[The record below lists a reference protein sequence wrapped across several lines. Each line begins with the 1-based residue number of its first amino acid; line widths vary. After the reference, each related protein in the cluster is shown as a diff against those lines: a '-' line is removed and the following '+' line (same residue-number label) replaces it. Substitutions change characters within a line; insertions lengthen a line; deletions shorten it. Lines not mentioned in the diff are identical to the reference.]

1 MDQMRLLLALVLS
14 FLVFML
20 WNVFFGQEAP
30 QKKPVPQL
38 QEEAKKEEKTESEAK
53 PAAPSAGT
61 KPVLESA
68 VAPKPERP
76 ARQLMVE
83 TPLYKAVLSEKG
95 GGISSFSL
103 KKYRAAAANDSPLM
117 NLFPENGSLDGLL
130 VGLSSTGVSGFEKEL
145 FQFNLSGDHLSLSD
159 GTREVVF
166 SFKDDGGFQL
176 EKVYRFSADSYVIG
190 FEVRLV
196 NGTSQ
201 PIKESLLV
209 ALKNVFAEKNKSTA
223 FEGPSLLLN
232 RSLETIPID
241 EIAKKNSLSGQI
253 GWVALESRYFMTS
266 VIPVKDQTS
275 TVRLGLLPGN
285 VVEAQYIEP
294 EQTLAPGSRQQ
305 FDYQLFFGPKSMSAV
320 AQAGHE
326 LSRIIDF
333 GYFDVLAKPCLWL
346 MNYLYTIIPN
356 YGVAIIILTILSKIL
371 LWPLGTKSYKSMSQM
386 KKLQPLIKE
395 IRDKYKDDRKKMNE
409 EVMRLHRT
417 YNINPLGGCL
427 PMVVQIPVFFAL
439 YRMLDQAI
447 ELRHA
452 PFIGWINDL
461 SAPDRL
467 FHFDFSIPFME
478 PPYGIPV
485 LTLIMG
491 ATMFWQQKM
500 TPPAGDPT
508 QAKMMLLMP
517 VVFTFIFINFSSGLV
532 LYWLVNNVLSI
543 GQQYYTQ
550 KKFG

>member
-1 MDQMRLLLALVLS
+1 MDQIRLLLALVLS

-20 WNVFFGQEAP
+20 WNVFFSPEPP

-38 QEEAKKEEKTESEAK
+38 QEEAKAPAPS
-53 PAAPSAGT
+53 PAAKT
-61 KPVLESA
+61 VMESA
-68 VAPKPERP
+68 VAPRPEGP
-76 ARQLMVE
+76 ARQLTIE
-83 TPLYKAVLSEKG
+83 TPLYKALLSERG
-95 GGISSFSL
+95 AGINGFIL
-103 KKYRAAAANDSPLM
+103 KKYHATAVKDSPLM
-117 NLFPENGSLDGLL
+117 NLLPENASLNGLL
-130 VGLSSTGVSGFEKEL
+130 VGLSSAGASGLEKEL
-145 FQFNLSGDHLSLSD
+145 FQVNLSGDHVSLSD
-159 GTREVVF
+159 GSRDVVF
-166 SFKDDGGFQL
+166 SLNTEGGLQL

-190 FEVRLV
+190 LEVRLV

-201 PIKESLLV
+201 PLKESLFV
-209 ALKNVFAEKNKSTA
+209 ALKNVFARNGKSTA

-241 EIAKKNSLSGQI
+241 EIAKKNTLSGQI
-253 GWVALESRYFMTS
+253 GWMALESRYFMTS
-266 VIPVKDQTS
+266 VIPIKDQTS
-275 TVRLGLLPGN
+275 TVRLGSLPGN

-294 EQTLAPGSRQQ
+294 EQTFAPGSRQQ

-320 AQAGHE
+320 AQAGHD

-467 FHFDFSIPFME
+467 FHFNFSIPFME

-517 VVFTFIFINFSSGLV
+517 VVFTFIFINFSAGLV

>member
-14 FLVFML
+14 FLIFML

-30 QKKPVPQL
+30 QKKTAPQIR
-38 QEEAKKEEKTESEAK
+38 EEAKREEKTEPEAK
-53 PAAPSAGT
+53 PAAPSTLA

-68 VAPKPERP
+68 VALKPERP
-76 ARQLMVE
+76 ARQLTVE

-117 NLFPENGSLDGLL
+117 NLFPENGSLDGML
-130 VGLSSTGVSGFEKEL
+130 VGFSSTGVSGFEKEL

-166 SFKDDGGFQL
+166 SFKDDGGLQL
-176 EKVYRFSADSYVIG
+176 DKVYRFSAESYVIG

-201 PIKESLLV
+201 ALKESLVV
-209 ALKNVFAEKNKSTA
+209 ALRNAFAENKKA
-223 FEGPSLLLN
+223 YGFEGPSVLLN
-232 RSLETIPID
+232 RSHETIPID

-253 GWVALESRYFMTS
+253 GWMALESRYFMTS

-275 TVRLGLLPGN
+275 TVRLGLLSGN

-294 EQTLAPGSRQQ
+294 EQTFAPGSRQQ

-320 AQAGHE
+320 AQAGHD

-356 YGVAIIILTILSKIL
+356 YGVAIIILTVLSKIL

-467 FHFDFSIPFME
+467 FHFNFSIPFME

-517 VVFTFIFINFSSGLV
+517 VVFTFIFINFSAGLV